1 MKSPN
6 KVQNN
11 GKRDVMEKY
20 YSSVDGTLN
29 HIICTLSDL
38 AEISS
43 NRLNLCPDESFLQLG
58 LIKSGPRSYAP
69 HFHLDHQT
77 PRQIIR
83 AQESWVVMRGSV
95 EVTLYDTDDKVQ
107 AIRTLNQGDI
117 TLTLYGGHGYKILEE
132 STLVYEFKSGP
143 YEGIEIDKQEIKF

>member
-1 MKSPN
+1 
-6 KVQNN
+6 
-11 GKRDVMEKY
+11 MEKH
-20 YSSVDGTLN
+20 YSAIDGQLN
-29 HIICTLSDL
+29 HIILTLSDL
-38 AEISS
+38 IELSS
-43 NRLNLCPDESFLQLG
+43 NRVNVCPDESFLQLG

-95 EVTLYDTDDKVQ
+95 EVTLFDKDDSVQ
-107 AIRTLNQGDI
+107 ATKTLNQGDV

-132 STLVYEFKSGP
+132 GTLVYEFKSGP
-143 YEGIEIDKQEIKF
+143 YEGIEIDKQEIVF

>member
-1 MKSPN
+1 
-6 KVQNN
+6 
-11 GKRDVMEKY
+11 MEKH
-20 YSSVDGTLN
+20 YSAIDGQLN
-29 HIICTLSDL
+29 HIILTLSDL
-38 AEISS
+38 IELSS
-43 NRLNLCPDESFLQLG
+43 NRVNVCPDESFLQLG

-95 EVTLYDTDDKVQ
+95 EVTLFDKDDSVQ
-107 AIRTLNQGDI
+107 ATKTLNQGDV

-132 STLVYEFKSGP
+132 GTLVYEFKSGP
-143 YEGIEIDKQEIKF
+143 YEGVEIDKQEIVF

>member
-1 MKSPN
+1 
-6 KVQNN
+6 
-11 GKRDVMEKY
+11 MEKH
-20 YSSVDGTLN
+20 YSAIDGQLN
-29 HIICTLSDL
+29 HIILTLSDL
-38 AEISS
+38 SELSS
-43 NRLNLCPDESFLQLG
+43 NRVNVCPDESFLQLG

-95 EVTLYDTDDKVQ
+95 EVTLYDKDDSVQ
-107 AIRTLNQGDI
+107 ATKTLNQGDV

-132 STLVYEFKSGP
+132 GTLVYEFKSGP
-143 YEGIEIDKQEIKF
+143 YEGIEIDKQEIVF

>member
-1 MKSPN
+1 
-6 KVQNN
+6 
-11 GKRDVMEKY
+11 MEKY
-20 YSSVDGTLN
+20 YSAIDGQLN
-29 HIICTLSDL
+29 HIILTLSDL
-38 AEISS
+38 SELSS
-43 NRLNLCPDESFLQLG
+43 NRVNVCPDESFLQLG

-95 EVTLYDTDDKVQ
+95 EVTLYDKDDSVQ
-107 AIRTLNQGDI
+107 ATKTLNQGDV

-132 STLVYEFKSGP
+132 GTLVYEFKSGP
-143 YEGIEIDKQEIKF
+143 YEGIEIDKQEIVF

>member
-1 MKSPN
+1 
-6 KVQNN
+6 
-11 GKRDVMEKY
+11 MEKH
-20 YSSVDGTLN
+20 YSAIDGQLN
-29 HIICTLSDL
+29 HIILTLSDL
-38 AEISS
+38 IELSS
-43 NRLNLCPDESFLQLG
+43 NRVNVCPDESFLQLG

-95 EVTLYDTDDKVQ
+95 EVTLFDKDNSVQ
-107 AIRTLNQGDI
+107 ATKTLNQGDV

-132 STLVYEFKSGP
+132 GTLVYEFKSGP
-143 YEGIEIDKQEIKF
+143 YEGIEIDKQEIVF

>member
-1 MKSPN
+1 
-6 KVQNN
+6 
-11 GKRDVMEKY
+11 MEKH
-20 YSSVDGTLN
+20 YSAIDGQLN
-29 HIICTLSDL
+29 HIILTLSDL
-38 AEISS
+38 IELSS
-43 NRLNLCPDESFLQLG
+43 NRVNVCPDESFLQLG

-95 EVTLYDTDDKVQ
+95 EVTLYDKDDSVQ
-107 AIRTLNQGDI
+107 ATKTLNQGDV

-132 STLVYEFKSGP
+132 GTLVYEFKSGP
-143 YEGIEIDKQEIKF
+143 YEGIEIDKQEIVF

>member
-1 MKSPN
+1 
-6 KVQNN
+6 
-11 GKRDVMEKY
+11 MEKH
-20 YSSVDGTLN
+20 YSAIDGQLN
-29 HIICTLSDL
+29 HIILTLSDL
-38 AEISS
+38 VELSS
-43 NRLNLCPDESFLQLG
+43 NRVNVCPDESFLQLG

-95 EVTLYDTDDKVQ
+95 EVTLYDKDDSVQ
-107 AIRTLNQGDI
+107 AIKTLNQGDV

-132 STLVYEFKSGP
+132 ETLVYEFKSGP
-143 YEGIEIDKQEIKF
+143 YEGIEIDKQEIIF